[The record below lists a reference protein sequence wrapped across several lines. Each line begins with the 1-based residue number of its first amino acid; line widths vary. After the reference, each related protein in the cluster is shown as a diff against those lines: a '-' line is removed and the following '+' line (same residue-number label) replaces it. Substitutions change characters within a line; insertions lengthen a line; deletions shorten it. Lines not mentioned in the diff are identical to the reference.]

1 MESWKRHDSSG
12 NLLKHPQNSHKQKY
26 HCMLHIPGPPPE
38 GFVRKPRWELV
49 PENLD
54 AFPQE
59 ETGPPELA
67 LKKSFEEL
75 ALEKI
80 KGPVDRVPAPRQ
92 MKVDLTAK
100 VTMQKECLEAIKRA
114 KEKMKKTKKKTA
126 TNWKKCLITNGMISS
141 TKKNLMKYLRV
152 KPKEKMKL
160 ATLMWCKRQ
169 IFEPSNKWRWYCWWM
184 VYRHIQ
190 QFEVYYTI
198 YWESRETIFRGC
210 WWIVC

>member
-114 KEKMKKTKKKTA
+114 KEKMKKTKKKTQLP
-126 TNWKKCLITNGMISS
+126 TERSVS
-141 TKKNLMKYLRV
+141 
-152 KPKEKMKL
+152 
-160 ATLMWCKRQ
+160 
-169 IFEPSNKWRWYCWWM
+169 
-184 VYRHIQ
+184 
-190 QFEVYYTI
+190 
-198 YWESRETIFRGC
+198 
-210 WWIVC
+210 